1 MNQMNTAAG
10 KLPRYGKDHLNLAD
24 WHTGVLTHQQPSA
37 ADGPKS
43 YFREHGIER
52 SDGTCQ
58 KISIETS
65 PQTGFPSGNDPEAI
79 IAVLTIASQQGYPKV
94 VRFLASQALAVLRR
108 PINGHNRDWLRDALK
123 RYKVMTATYTDTWY
137 TRKSRT
143 VEKLLFTGI
152 VSEAEIETRRGV
164 RKRDAL
170 PDCYVEWTKHFHES
184 LEQGSLIDID
194 LELLVGWT
202 RPATKA
208 FHRHLNKVW
217 HGGRKPKLYERDLKE
232 LACGH
237 LGMTDCKDLK
247 RNFRRIITEMEDK
260 RYLSAMLADERFRK
274 IRPGVWRV
282 RLELHPDQIR
292 KPRQHAQAT
301 DAQAHSLVCQ
311 YHRHRF
317 ARHDYE
323 PKSHEIKKAQ
333 ALLARNN
340 PHVLFA
346 VVARVARL
354 VDNTY
359 RGQDI
364 HFGAAVESFEK
375 ALSQYARQERLRDR
389 EHQQNHQQ
397 AIATAAVN
405 DRKRNRR
412 QRREA
417 LHAVWRRLPRDEQS
431 RCHQAAIE
439 RATSDTV
446 RRTLQRCA
454 DLDNPPIEVLQQMAN
469 DPAVSIGESS

>member
-1 MNQMNTAAG
+1 MSQTTPATG
-10 KLPRYGKDHLNLAD
+10 KLSRYGKDHLNLAD
-24 WHTGVLTHQQPSA
+24 WHTGVLTHQQPSVD
-37 ADGPKS
+37 DGRKS

-65 PQTGFPSGNDPEAI
+65 PRTGFPSGNDPEAI
-79 IAVLTIASQQGYPKV
+79 IAMLTIARQQGYPKV
-94 VRFLASQALAVLRR
+94 VRFLASEALAILRR

-123 RYKVMTATYTDTWY
+123 RYKVMSATYTDTWY

-143 VEKLLFTGI
+143 VEKLLLTGI
-152 VSEAEIETRRGV
+152 ISEAEIETRRGV

-170 PDCYVEWTKHFHES
+170 PDCYVEWTKNFHES
-184 LEQGSLIDID
+184 LEQGSLIDIH
-194 LELLVGWT
+194 LELLAGWT

-247 RNFRRIITEMEDK
+247 RNFQRVISEMEDK
-260 RYLSAMLADERFRK
+260 RYLSAMLSDERFRK
-274 IRPGVWRV
+274 IRPGVWRL

-292 KPRQHAQAT
+292 KPRQHAQET
-301 DAQAHSLVCQ
+301 DAQARSLVCQ
-311 YHRHRF
+311 YHRYRF
-317 ARHDYE
+317 ARQAYE
-323 PKSHEIKKAQ
+323 PKPHEIKKAQ
-333 ALLARNN
+333 ALLAPND
-340 PHVLFA
+340 PHVLFT
-346 VVARVARL
+346 VVPQVARMVEH
-354 VDNTY
+354 TY
-359 RGQDI
+359 RGQDV

-389 EHQQNHQQ
+389 EHQQNQQ
-397 AIATAAVN
+397 QTIAAAAVN

-412 QRREA
+412 QRQEA
-417 LHAVWRRLPRDEQS
+417 LLAVWRRLPRGEQS
-431 RCHQAAIE
+431 RHHQVAIE

-446 RRTLQRCA
+446 RRTLRRRT
-454 DLDNPPIEVLQQMAN
+454 DLDNPPMEILQHMAH
-469 DPAVSIGESS
+469 DPAVSIGDSS